1 MFVREWPT
9 TEPHYYY
16 GYWFI
21 TYLFETYGDDIY
33 RNIHAEATSRLNGM
47 SSLSKEEMVPV
58 LKEIVSET
66 VFEDFGA
73 WFEEKGRDFCC
84 GLSFCFFTEILK
96 SF

>member
-73 WFEEKGRDFCC
+73 WFEEKGRD
-84 GLSFCFFTEILK
+84 L
-96 SF
+96 